1 MKKNLFGI
9 ISIILLVLIFQSSIA
24 IANKQISKV
33 EVMGVSTILGGNESE
48 AKKLAIKNSL
58 KSAVEKVI
66 VELLSTDILISNFK
80 AMNDLIYV
88 QTSDYIEGYKVLSEF
103 KHKKK
108 YRVFVSADVS
118 IKKVLSNLAEG
129 GFILEKESLPT
140 ILLLVSEK
148 NTDLVEKYW
157 WKGEDPYEK
166 SVSETTLES
175 EITKRGYSL
184 IAYDYGIIKKI
195 ENLEKAEK
203 KDSKKKKDKTKEAKE
218 KNLFLLDN
226 ATAIKIGTQM
236 NADVVIVGSVI
247 PEKSPNKI
255 GDDHTFKGFVQ
266 IRAIFTQDGSEFT
279 KVHKIETAVNPDEKI
294 GGDKVIVK
302 TVSVAGEKIASIIMK
317 KWQVAKNKPTVLEVE
332 IAGKNYLRNFAHL
345 KNVLRQMDGVK
356 DIKTKKFRSNGA
368 TLAISYKGNG
378 KLFAESLILQNI
390 SRFGLNITDIKDESL
405 KIQMIPLR

>member
-9 ISIILLVLIFQSSIA
+9 ISLILLVLMFQSTIA
-24 IANKQISKV
+24 LANKQISKV
-33 EVMGVSTILGGNESE
+33 EVMGVSAIIRGNESE

-80 AMNDLIYV
+80 AMNDLIYL

-118 IKKVLSNLAEG
+118 IRKVLNNLSKG
-129 GFILEKESLPT
+129 GFILEKENLPT

-157 WKGEDPYEK
+157 WKGEAPYEK
-166 SVSETTLES
+166 SVGETTLES

-195 ENLEKAEK
+195 ENLEKAGK
-203 KDSKKKKDKTKEAKE
+203 KETKDKTKEVKE
-218 KNLFLLDN
+218 KNLFILNN

-247 PEKSPNKI
+247 AKKSPNKI
-255 GDDHTFKGFVQ
+255 GDDHTFKGFVK
-266 IRAIFTQDGSEFT
+266 IRAIFTKDGSEFT
-279 KVHKIETAVNPDEKI
+279 KVHKIESSVNPDEKT
-294 GGDKVIVK
+294 GGDKVIAK
-302 TVSVAGEKIASIIMK
+302 TVSAAGEKIASTIMK
-317 KWQVAKNKPTVLEVE
+317 KWQVAKNKPTLLNVE
-332 IAGKNYLRNFAHL
+332 ITGKNYLRNFAHL
-345 KNVLRQMDGVK
+345 KNVLRQMDGLK

-390 SRFGLNITDIKDESL
+390 SRFGLNITDIKDDSL
-405 KIQMIPLR
+405 KIQMVPLR